1 MGKDNV
7 WALNLGAGYANGDM
21 SLSQRFTV
29 GGSEFLR
36 GYRDDQ
42 FKGNSML
49 KGSLEFRYPIIKQVQ
64 GVTFTDAGYAWSKDY
79 DETDFDLSD
88 LKYTVG
94 LGLRINSPL
103 GPIRLDY
110 GYRLDSSDRGGR
122 FHFSFGG
129 QF

>member
-21 SLSQRFTV
+21 PLSQRFTV

-49 KGSLEFRYPIIKQVQ
+49 KGSLNSVIQSSSRFRV
-64 GVTFTDAGYAWSKDY
+64 
-79 DETDFDLSD
+79 
-88 LKYTVG
+88 
-94 LGLRINSPL
+94 SPL
-103 GPIRLDY
+103 RMLAMLGARIMMKRILTCPT
-110 GYRLDSSDRGGR
+110 
-122 FHFSFGG
+122 
-129 QF
+129 

>member
-1 MGKDNV
+1 MIPAKASVPCILLNGQTFGGDFRFEKYQADYRYYYRMGKDNV

-21 SLSQRFTV
+21 PLSQRFTV

-64 GVTFTDAGYAWSKDY
+64 GVTFTDGWLCL
-79 DETDFDLSD
+79 EQ
-88 LKYTVG
+88 G
-94 LGLRINSPL
+94 L
-103 GPIRLDY
+103 
-110 GYRLDSSDRGGR
+110 
-122 FHFSFGG
+122 
-129 QF
+129 